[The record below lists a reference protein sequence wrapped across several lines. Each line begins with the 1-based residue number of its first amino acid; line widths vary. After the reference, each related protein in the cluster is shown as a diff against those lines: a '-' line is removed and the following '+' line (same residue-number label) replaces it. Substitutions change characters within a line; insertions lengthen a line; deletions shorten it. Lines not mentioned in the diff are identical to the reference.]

1 MDITN
6 ISSAFL
12 TLNAM
17 TTFSVALVSLLI
29 GKKLVRRGNN
39 NLESKSFGL
48 FWLMSTPIW
57 FFSLL
62 GSIAL
67 FAKSVHFFTI
77 FEYTIQVFVPFQ
89 LTFGL
94 LYFLV
99 KFFGSKK
106 FVFYLT
112 TVYFFISLIY
122 FFLFLRDETEIPEF
136 YLYGAD
142 VIPSMLSQLL
152 FSISFSLPFALAII
166 DLVIRSFKILIKE
179 KREELGKILATIS
192 ILIYGVAGLLDELG
206 FLLANWRLMTIRLL
220 LLVGTVLAYFC
231 YENSDKQVE
240 LKTLPEIS

>member
-1 MDITN
+1 
-6 ISSAFL
+6 
-12 TLNAM
+12 
-17 TTFSVALVSLLI
+17 
-29 GKKLVRRGNN
+29 
-39 NLESKSFGL
+39 
-48 FWLMSTPIW
+48 
-57 FFSLL
+57 
-62 GSIAL
+62 
-67 FAKSVHFFTI
+67 
-77 FEYTIQVFVPFQ
+77 
-89 LTFGL
+89 